1 MLYGLLE
8 KSLTNVINE
17 KADGIVQF
25 DLEMTASPSAF
36 YYLAAHPKMV
46 VFICSGFV
54 VGFFFIVLYLYSLKS
69 KKEQQMITQELS
81 IALQQAKEA
90 NELRIYRINAWFFKN

>member
-1 MLYGLLE
+1 MPEATCEFYLGIHRDQNYLLYGLLE
-8 KSLTNVINE
+8 KSLTNVTNE

-46 VFICSGFV
+46 VFI
-54 VGFFFIVLYLYSLKS
+54 
-69 KKEQQMITQELS
+69 
-81 IALQQAKEA
+81 
-90 NELRIYRINAWFFKN
+90 